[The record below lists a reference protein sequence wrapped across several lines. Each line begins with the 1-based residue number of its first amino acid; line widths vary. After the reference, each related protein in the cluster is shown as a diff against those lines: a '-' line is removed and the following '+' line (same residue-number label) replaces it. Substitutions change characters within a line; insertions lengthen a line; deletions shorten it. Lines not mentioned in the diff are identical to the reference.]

1 MRIGIVGA
9 GAIGGWIGVRLALAG
24 HDVGVLARG
33 ETLAALKAG
42 PWRLDID
49 GETRSAAVRVSDDP
63 ADLGVQDILVIALK
77 GPSLPVVAPRL
88 VPMIG
93 PDTVIVPAMNGV
105 PWWFLLGGGG
115 DLAATPLTTIDPGG
129 VIAAALP
136 FAQVVGCVVHAAA
149 AVAAPGAVVHRAGNR
164 LILGE
169 PGGGA
174 TRLGAVAAAFEGA
187 GFEVESSRH
196 IQHDIWYKL
205 WGNMT
210 MNPISAI
217 TGATADR
224 LLDDPMVGG
233 FVLRVMAEAQ
243 AIGARIGCT
252 IGERGE
258 DRNAVTRKLGAFKT
272 SMLQDVEA
280 ERALE
285 IDQLLAAPHEI
296 AGRLGIATPYLDA
309 LLGLTRLFARTRGL
323 YPA

>member
-9 GAIGGWIGVRLALAG
+9 GAIGGWLGVRLALAG

-33 ETLAALKAG
+33 ETLAALNAG
-42 PWRLDID
+42 PWRLEID
-49 GETRSAAVRVSDDP
+49 GERRSAAVRASDEP
-63 ADLGVQDILVIALK
+63 ADLGVQDLLVITLK
-77 GPSLPVVAPRL
+77 GPALPAVAPRL
-88 VPMIG
+88 APIIG

-115 DLAATPLTTIDPGG
+115 DLPATSLATIDPGG

-149 AVAAPGAVVHRAGNR
+149 ATAAPGTVVHRAGNR

-174 TRLGAVAAAFEGA
+174 TRLDAVAAAFAGA
-187 GFEVESSRH
+187 DFEVESSRH

-252 IGERGE
+252 IAERGE

-280 ERALE
+280 GRALE
-285 IDQLLAAPHEI
+285 IDQLLAAPREI
-296 AGRLGIATPYLDA
+296 AGRLGIATPDLDA
-309 LLGLTRLFARTRGL
+309 LLGLTRLFARSRDL

>member
-9 GAIGGWIGVRLALAG
+9 GAIGGWMGVRLALAG

-93 PDTVIVPAMNGV
+93 PDTAIVPAMNGV

-115 DLAATPLTTIDPGG
+115 DLAATPLATIDPGG

-210 MNPISAI
+210 MNPISAM

-224 LLDDPMVGG
+224 ILDDPLVAAFILGI
-233 FVLRVMAEAQ
+233 MAEAQ
-243 AIGARIGCT
+243 AIGSRIGCA
-252 IGERGE
+252 IDERGE

-272 SMLQDVEA
+272 SMLQDAEA
-280 ERALE
+280 GRVLE
-285 IDQLLAAPHEI
+285 IDQLLGAPIEI
-296 AGRLGIATPYLDA
+296 ANRLGIPVPGMNA
-309 LLGLTRLFARTRGL
+309 LFGLTRLFARSHRL
-323 YPA
+323 YPG